1 MKRQKAGD
9 QIPEKPSAALGHA
22 QAVGW
27 ALPGQEVVP
36 IRGGQCS
43 GQDVKGS
50 TQASL
55 SPQGAKAPDSEH
67 ISLCS

>member
-36 IRGGQCS
+36 IRGVLSAQCS
-43 GQDVKGS
+43 GQEVKG
-50 TQASL
+50 
-55 SPQGAKAPDSEH
+55 
-67 ISLCS
+67 